1 MQHGIYP
8 LKVLTPVALGV
19 MIHQRN
25 DRSTSQFRFWAC
37 LVICSTV
44 KWTFTGTAKSQEPI
58 VGAPIRIFYLAVDDR
73 RADGTVVARLLRMFM
88 KS

>member
-25 DRSTSQFRFWAC
+25 DRSPSQFRFWAC

-44 KWTFTGTAKSQEPI
+44 KWTFTGTKQELPRAKSPTLERPYVFFI
-58 VGAPIRIFYLAVDDR
+58 LPLVTIG
-73 RADGTVVARLLRMFM
+73 RMAQW
-88 KS
+88 

>member
-1 MQHGIYP
+1 MQDIIYP

-25 DRSTSQFRFWAC
+25 DRSPSQFRFWAC

-44 KWTFTGTAKSQEPI
+44 KWTFTGMPRAKSPTSERPFVFFTLPLMTI
-58 VGAPIRIFYLAVDDR
+58 G
-73 RADGTVVARLLRMFM
+73 RMAQW
-88 KS
+88 